1 MWCGLQHEDPAMSG
15 FKNSQ
20 LEDSLMRLDA
30 ALGSP
35 GGGVM
40 RTPRRTFTSKAVR
53 DESVLESHEE
63 GLGTRLSF
71 LPHASRL
78 SVSGLMSVDSP
89 LGMVTD
95 VTLPMP
101 AVPEDTTM
109 DMTSA
114 ALLAHDDPGVRA
126 TQVLFS
132 EFINIMVGHPSEAQ
146 VWEEL
151 EQYEQA
157 CAQQVNSLGKLIQKA
172 PRHHTNFTNTQRI
185 FQQLLHER
193 NTWRLL
199 GSLYTER
206 LAEDDSKDSPMEEE
220 EPTTDL
226 KVVTNLYDS
235 NRAIREAQIVI
246 DWLENIAFDSF
257 KTCHDAVEYY
267 GGTHIAWEN
276 TLKTLRNE
284 NNGVVQPLKG
294 SRPLVKSLD
303 PDSCLRESRPLHD
316 LDQEDE
322 TRLLLNVLVCVR
334 SGQVS
339 LAQEMCVR
347 AGHHWRA
354 ASLEGW
360 KLHHDPNPKDP
371 SQCQPITGNAYRDVW
386 KAVAWR
392 IASDERLSVN
402 ERAIYGALCGHLP
415 AMLLACKKWEDTL
428 WAYTRTMVDQWV
440 EEQLRAATTHL
451 RSLHPLPKDYPE
463 EKLTLK
469 GVFEAVEQQMK
480 IQKEQEKNMYYLLQ
494 KYLILD
500 DMESLLQE
508 AHVWLNDGIAPHL
521 LRCLTH
527 VVLFLRKIGRIP
539 QQLEPH
545 CIDILEACVKE
556 AIERGDVEQVAWYT
570 SVLPQWLQVEWY
582 ARFLHNI
589 TDDHHRHHALQ
600 LASSVGL
607 DTHAITS
614 AVVTNIR
621 LSSSGRDPDS
631 DVVSETTAED
641 RVKIS
646 AIDWLLYD
654 PQQRSEAL
662 RQANALMRTFLVSR
676 KIGATR
682 VLFNKLPSD
691 SVNVIIKEYEAESG
705 KAEVPPHS
713 ENIVREY
720 FCIRTFL
727 DAQDSFT
734 DWFDHYHQ
742 KRPTAPKKPL
752 QSAGFAQQ
760 VAYEQAEQQ
769 YKGEMERW
777 KQTLNLI
784 TTTAC
789 DRLYNVLLFPDGGW
803 LVDTNL
809 EEQEQDPAG
818 TSAQEGSAEG
828 QTETAEPNRSH
839 HLSVLRS
846 IYIPQVASLLQNILH
861 ATEKYKECLQ
871 LADLI
876 ASEQYQLYKAFGR
889 CELQRFLLKLQET
902 SRELLDQNC
911 DALGYPLH

>member
-1 MWCGLQHEDPAMSG
+1 MSG
-15 FKNSQ
+15 IKNSQ

-30 ALGSP
+30 ALGTP

-40 RTPRRTFTSKAVR
+40 RTPRRTFTSRAR
-53 DESVLESHEE
+53 RESDSLFE
-63 GLGTRLSF
+63 GLVTKLSSGV
-71 LPHASRL
+71 PNASRL
-78 SVSGLMSVDSP
+78 SVSGLSMLESPTIIDVTAPPMSVAQVDN
-89 LGMVTD
+89 
-95 VTLPMP
+95 TL
-101 AVPEDTTM
+101 

-114 ALLAHDDPGVRA
+114 ALLAHDDPGIRT

-132 EFINIMVGHPSEAQ
+132 EFINIMVNHPSEAQ

-151 EQYEQA
+151 EQYQQV
-157 CAQQVNSLGKLIQKA
+157 CAQQVESLAKLIRKA
-172 PRHHTNFTNTQRI
+172 PQHHANFTNTQKI
-185 FQQLLHER
+185 FKQLLSER

-199 GSLYTER
+199 GSLYSER
-206 LAEDDSKDSPMEEE
+206 LGEDDPKDSPMGEEEE

-226 KVVTNLYDS
+226 KVVTRLYDT
-235 NRAIREAQIVI
+235 NRSIREAQIVV
-246 DWLENIAFDSF
+246 DWLENNSFDQFRITAYDS
-257 KTCHDAVEYY
+257 VEYF

-276 TLKTLRNE
+276 TLKTLKNE
-284 NNGVVQPLKG
+284 SSGVTQPLKG

-303 PDSCLRESRPLHD
+303 PDSSLREGRPLHD

-322 TRLLLNVLVCVR
+322 VRLLRHVFSCVR

-339 LAQEMCVR
+339 LAQEICAR
-347 AGHHWRA
+347 AGHQWRA

-371 SQCQPITGNAYRDVW
+371 SQRQPISGNAYRDVW

-392 IASDERLSVN
+392 IASDERLPVY
-402 ERAIYGALCGHLP
+402 ERAIYGAMCGHLP
-415 AMLLACKKWEDTL
+415 AMLSVCQNWDDTL

-440 EEQLRAATTHL
+440 EEQLRAASTHL

-469 GVFEAVEQQMK
+469 GVFEAMERQPEV
-480 IQKEQEKNMYYLLQ
+480 QKEQGRNPHHLLQ

-508 AHVWLNDGIAPHL
+508 AHVWLSDGIDPHL

-527 VVLFLRKIGRIP
+527 VVLFLRKIGHIP
-539 QQLEPH
+539 QQLELH

-631 DVVSETTAED
+631 DIVSETTAED

-654 PQQRSEAL
+654 PQQRAEAL
-662 RQANALMRTFLVSR
+662 RHANALMRTFLVSR

-691 SVNVIIKEYEAESG
+691 SVNIIIKEHEADTGS
-705 KAEVPPHS
+705 AEVPPHA
-713 ENIVREY
+713 ENTVREY

-742 KRPTAPKKPL
+742 KKPTAPKKPPPG
-752 QSAGFAQQ
+752 SGFAQQ

-769 YKGEMERW
+769 YKAEMDRW
-777 KQTLNLI
+777 KHSLDLI
-784 TTTAC
+784 TKTTC

-803 LVDTNL
+803 LVDTNV

-818 TSAQEGSAEG
+818 TSGQDSGEG
-828 QTETAEPNRSH
+828 QPETAEPNRSH

-861 ATEKYKECLQ
+861 CTEKYKECLQ

-889 CELQRFLLKLQET
+889 SELQRFLVKLQET